1 MGDMDRPASAGLGG
15 GRFLLY
21 LGTALILLVALVGVA
36 VLVPAATVTLTAKAQ
51 PLASSASFDA
61 APGAPP
67 VKIRLLSAKK
77 DASRQFKATGSKTV
91 TPATY
96 SQGSVTFSNTCG
108 VDILMKAGQQLVS
121 GGGVPFIQQAQA
133 LVKDGS
139 SVTVAVGAS
148 NPGPSSNVGAGQINQ
163 ITNGSKVG
171 SCLTVTNPAATT
183 GGADEV
189 KQTFVSQ
196 GDLDSA
202 RSQIEGDLRGQV
214 TDDIGKQVGTGE
226 KLGDTVDFKSD
237 FNSDHRAGDTVGAF
251 TATVSMTGNGAS
263 YTADDV
269 KAALIADLR
278 KHIPA
283 GFALTDNAV
292 QTDYHVT
299 QSAADG
305 HLSFSGT
312 SKGFVAPRLDFE
324 KIRGRLLGQ
333 STASARLYLGTL
345 PVEAVD
351 IRQKPLNLPLMPL
364 LGSRIDLKYV
374 VDSGSAPAPTK

>member
-1 MGDMDRPASAGLGG
+1 MDRPASAGLGG

-21 LGTALILLVALVGVA
+21 LGTALILLVAFVAVA

-51 PLASSASFDA
+51 PLAASASFDA

-91 TPATY
+91 TPAAY
-96 SQGSVTFSNTCG
+96 SQGTVVYTNKCG
-108 VDILMKAGQQLVS
+108 LGAIVVNAGQQLVAGNAAPFVQQTQVTVPS
-121 GGGVPFIQQAQA
+121 GGS
-133 LVKDGS
+133 GS
-139 SVTVAVGAS
+139 ATVIASVI
-148 NPGPSSNVGAGQINQ
+148 GPASNVGVGSITT
-163 ITNGSKVG
+163 ITNGGQVAG
-171 SCLTVTNPAATT
+171 CFTVTNPAPTT

-214 TDDIGKQVGTGE
+214 TDEIAKQVGTGE

-269 KAALIADLR
+269 KAALVADLR

-305 HLSFSGT
+305 HISFSGT

-345 PVEAVD
+345 PVEAVE

-374 VDSGSAPAPTK
+374 VDSGPAPVPTK